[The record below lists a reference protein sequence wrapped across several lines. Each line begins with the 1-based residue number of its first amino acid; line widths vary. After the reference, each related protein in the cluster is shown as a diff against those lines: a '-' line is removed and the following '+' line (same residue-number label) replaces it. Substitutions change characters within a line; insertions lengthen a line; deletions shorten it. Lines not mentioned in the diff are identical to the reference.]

1 MKYLLLILI
10 VGLVFFVLGLK
21 RARPAASQ
29 KPAPRPAPPAPSTPP
44 GAQDIVAC
52 AECGLHVPRS
62 EALPGRGGHFC
73 SAAHRSAFEA
83 RQAP

>member
-29 KPAPRPAPPAPSTPP
+29 KPAPRPAPSTPP

-83 RQAP
+83 RQPS

>member
-1 MKYLLLILI
+1 MKYLTLILI

-21 RARPAASQ
+21 RARPSRPET
-29 KPAPRPAPPAPSTPP
+29 PAPRPDPAPRA

>member
-1 MKYLLLILI
+1 MKYLTLILI

-21 RARPAASQ
+21 RARPSRPSVPD
-29 KPAPRPAPPAPSTPP
+29 KPAPRPAPAAPA

-73 SAAHRSAFEA
+73 SAAHRSAFEGRSA
-83 RQAP
+83 S

>member
-21 RARPAASQ
+21 RARPA
-29 KPAPRPAPPAPSTPP
+29 PRPAPSTPP

-73 SAAHRSAFEA
+73 SAAHRSAFEDRRA
-83 RQAP
+83 S